1 MTVDT
6 IVAVAT
12 PPGRGGVGI
21 LRLSGPLASA
31 IAKRLTRRDE
41 PLVPR
46 VAHYRAFYPE
56 DTTDQAWIDTGL
68 LLYFENPHSF
78 TGEDVVELQTHGS
91 PRVLDRLLSECVI
104 CGARLARPGE
114 FSERAFLNNK
124 IDLAQAEAIADL
136 IHANSETAARLAVRS
151 LQGDFSK
158 KINAINEQLVTLRL
172 YVEAAIDFADEEIDF
187 LSDGKVAALFNHV
200 FADLLAVQAGASQG
214 ALLREHS
221 VVVISGPPNAGKS
234 TLLNALSGQDLA
246 IVTDEAG
253 TTRDL
258 MREDIL
264 IDDIPLQ
271 LIDTAGLRESDHRI
285 EQEGIKRAW
294 QAIKRADVVL
304 MMFDIADETSGM
316 GLDQAIQDA
325 LPKHVPVIKVL
336 NKIDKISTITPYQ
349 DGPNIYLSAKHGEGL
364 DLLKSAIKN
373 ALGHQP
379 TEGLFLARR
388 RHLDALNQAH
398 GCLISGKK
406 QLFDHKAGELLAEDL
421 RQAHDALCE
430 ITGEFTTDDLL
441 GKIFSTFCIGK

>member
-6 IVAVAT
+6 IVAIAT

-21 LRLSGPLASA
+21 IRLSGPLAYQISMQ
-31 IAKRLTRRDE
+31 LSRRDK
-41 PLVPR
+41 PLTPR
-46 VAHYRAFYPE
+46 TAHYGAFYPT
-56 DTTDQAWIDTGL
+56 DTMDKAWIDTGL
-68 LLYFENPHSF
+68 ILYFKNPHSF
-78 TGEDVVELQTHGS
+78 TGEDVVELQTHGA
-91 PRVLDRLLSECVI
+91 PRVLDRLLSECVA

-158 KINAINEQLVTLRL
+158 KINNINQQLINLRL

-187 LSDGKVAALFNHV
+187 LNDGKVAALFNHV
-200 FADLLAVQAGASQG
+200 FHDLKTVLAGASQG
-214 ALLREHS
+214 ALLRESS

-264 IDDIPLQ
+264 IDDMPLQ
-271 LIDTAGLRESDHRI
+271 LIDTAGLRESDNRI

-294 QAIKRADVVL
+294 QAIKRADAVVT
-304 MMFDIADETSGM
+304 MFDVADEQKAEP
-316 GLDQAIQDA
+316 LDKAIQGA
-325 LPKHVPVIKVL
+325 LPAHTPVIKVL
-336 NKIDKISTITPYQ
+336 NKIDKISSIPSRE
-349 DGPNIYLSAKHGEGL
+349 GSSIYLSAKHGEGL
-364 DLLKSAIKN
+364 DLLKTAIKQ

-398 GCLISGKK
+398 ACLLSGKK
-406 QLFDHKAGELLAEDL
+406 QLFEHKAGELLAEDL